1 MAIPRVFI
9 SSTCYDLKHIRE
21 SLKYFVKTI
30 GYEPVLS
37 DEGDVFYS
45 PDIHTH
51 ESCLKEVETCQIFI
65 LIIGG
70 RYGGKFIHNETS
82 ITNNEY
88 KTAIENNTPIF
99 ALVEQSVYSEHLVFS
114 TNKKQHADIAHRIA
128 YPSVDNVK
136 IFEFIDEVRKQIKNN
151 AIYSFKDFSDI
162 ESYLKKQWAGMM
174 YDFITNRNSND
185 RAMLTNRLLDDLSLA
200 TKKTEELLKLIARQS
215 AGETSEQVEE
225 KIEQIEQI
233 ATLSKAIKHI
243 GDALLSISKAFSNLT
258 PNEFINYLSDSDNI
272 VDFINHIAGIT
283 VVGFTLEPPQID
295 LLQTIG
301 EARFRA
307 HTFTEEIVPQL
318 VKSFEQLKAS
328 DHDDLIKAFQDLYK
342 Q

>member
-21 SLKYFVKTI
+21 SLKYFVRTI

-51 ESCLKEVETCQIFI
+51 ESCLKEVETCQFFI

-70 RYGGKFIHNETS
+70 RYGGKFISNDTS

-88 KTAIENNTPIF
+88 KTAIESNIPIF

-114 TNKKQHADIAHRIA
+114 TNKKKQADIAHLID
-128 YPSVDNVK
+128 YPSVDNIK
-136 IFEFIDEVRKQIKNN
+136 IFEFIDEVRKKIRNN

-174 YDFITNRNSND
+174 YDFITNRSND
-185 RAMLTNRLLDDLSLA
+185 DKNKLTNRLLDDLTLA

-215 AGETSEQVEE
+215 AEKPGSEIEKQID
-225 KIEQIEQI
+225 KIER
-233 ATLSKAIKHI
+233 
-243 GDALLSISKAFSNLT
+243 IS
-258 PNEFINYLSDSDNI
+258 
-272 VDFINHIAGIT
+272 G
-283 VVGFTLEPPQID
+283 
-295 LLQTIG
+295 
-301 EARFRA
+301 
-307 HTFTEEIVPQL
+307 L
-318 VKSFEQLKAS
+318 VKSIRTSLDATWINRIIPPTPVDKLIEKIINSSNFLSFINSFEGTRAYV
-328 DHDDLIKAFQDLYK
+328 DPIDDLIVVERHSAGKNNYPGLFHINRSFFEECNEAFEHLKGANKDELTLAFNELNK
-342 Q
+342 